1 FLDFLDIVE
10 DFLDGLGLAH
20 LRLDGS
26 MTSLKKQKNIDA
38 YNAPG
43 SEYFAFLLSTRAGGV
58 GINLATAD
66 TVIILDPDFNPHQDI
81 QALSRAHRIGQKK
94 KVMVFQLMTRGS
106 AEEKIMQIG
115 KKKMALDHVLI
126 ERMDAEDDDEL
137 DLEAILRHEAEALF
151 DDDNTSD
158 LVYDSQ
164 SVNKLID
171 QSEVETPRWVTTLL
185 RNRNLVLQGSGSTNP
200 WRMHLAIVNRRHHQA
215 INYRGHNRN
224 NNADNDSDVEF
235 NGPSES
241 DTDVTATSERS
252 ETFGKRAAR
261 PFKRAS
267 IAYPDGDVETQ
278 STLNEKHPCVA
289 CDHLHP
295 IGYCQLRLAG
305 VEHCGLCGIAHLGH
319 LRTCPHLQSE
329 LQVASMLGS
338 LRQST
343 EASDLV
349 EAATKYLRGIRGHL
363 VAARKK
369 AASQEQTQYTMTTNP
384 PPAPPYTQNRHPQNH
399 PEYSYTA
406 QAPNPPQPLNFFP
419 DPSTL

>member
-1 FLDFLDIVE
+1 M
-10 DFLDGLGLAH
+10 DGLGLEH

-137 DLEAILRHEAEALF
+137 DLEAILRHGAEALF
-151 DDDNTSD
+151 DNDNTGD

-171 QSEVETPRWVTTLL
+171 QSEVENTKVGNDTSAESQFSFARVWV
-185 RNRNLVLQGSGSTNP
+185 N
-200 WRMHLAIVNRRHHQA
+200 
-215 INYRGHNRN
+215 
-224 NNADNDSDVEF
+224 
-235 NGPSES
+235 ES
-241 DTDVTATSERS
+241 MEDAL
-252 ETFGKRAAR
+252 
-261 PFKRAS
+261 
-267 IAYPDGDVETQ
+267 GDVE
-278 STLNEKHPCVA
+278 STPPPSNTVWEK
-289 CDHLHP
+289 
-295 IGYCQLRLAG
+295 I
-305 VEHCGLCGIAHLGH
+305 
-319 LRTCPHLQSE
+319 LQE
-329 LQVASMLGS
+329 RERAAEQEARAKAEAFGRGKRKRQVWFQPANLLYLSMLKILLLDHQLPRS
-338 LRQST
+338 RQ
-343 EASDLV
+343 E
-349 EAATKYLRGIRGHL
+349 
-363 VAARKK
+363 
-369 AASQEQTQYTMTTNP
+369 
-384 PPAPPYTQNRHPQNH
+384 
-399 PEYSYTA
+399 
-406 QAPNPPQPLNFFP
+406 
-419 DPSTL
+419 